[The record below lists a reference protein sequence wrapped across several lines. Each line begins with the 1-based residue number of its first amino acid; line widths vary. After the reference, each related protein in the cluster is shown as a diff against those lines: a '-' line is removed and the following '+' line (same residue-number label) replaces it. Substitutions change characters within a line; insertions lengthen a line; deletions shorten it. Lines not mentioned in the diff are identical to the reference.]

1 MQTLFIP
8 EKIQIELLDAK
19 GNSLRQDK
27 ILISI
32 KIFANHK
39 NDINLSPFLSD
50 KNGIVTI
57 TNTDIK
63 NRFDNFVSY
72 GLMDYSSLES
82 AKSGVQINYR
92 GNESLDRYINHWAN
106 LLEDKKDLK
115 QFEMWGDQL
124 GKLQK
129 EFASIE
135 KNERQELELYKTS
148 YNRTVKQVGDIIICK
163 DNWDKPNVELN
174 YKVKL
179 DI

>member
-1 MQTLFIP
+1 M
-8 EKIQIELLDAK
+8 
-19 GNSLRQDK
+19 
-27 ILISI
+27 
-32 KIFANHK
+32 
-39 NDINLSPFLSD
+39 
-50 KNGIVTI
+50 
-57 TNTDIK
+57 
-63 NRFDNFVSY
+63 
-72 GLMDYSSLES
+72 
-82 AKSGVQINYR
+82 
-92 GNESLDRYINHWAN
+92 
-106 LLEDKKDLK
+106 LEDKKDLK

>member
-92 GNESLDRYINHWAN
+92 GNESLDRYINH
-106 LLEDKKDLK
+106 
-115 QFEMWGDQL
+115 
-124 GKLQK
+124 
-129 EFASIE
+129 
-135 KNERQELELYKTS
+135 
-148 YNRTVKQVGDIIICK
+148 
-163 DNWDKPNVELN
+163 
-174 YKVKL
+174 
-179 DI
+179 